1 MENTEGQADV
11 EALQKALALLEE
23 QKSELINRVR
33 DLSLRDRE
41 KNNLIRTLFDN
52 LPYGVVMFDDD
63 RNVVQ
68 INQAAADI
76 FGFDKRELI
85 GRNCA
90 EIINCYE
97 RNMGCPVLDGEQV
110 RNQERTSCVGCGKTL
125 LRSAVKNKLSDG
137 MVIVESFGDIS
148 ELEQATIEKTLALQ
162 TKSNFL
168 SNISHELRTPIHGI
182 LGFTELLKRDEK
194 ITSEHSHSNIEQL
207 DISGKRLWKLLEKL
221 FQAASLEEN
230 NLQPDITSF
239 DFDMFMADFETEVRL
254 FFSETSNTLK
264 FDIESSIGYVMTDE
278 LKLNQILMGLFE
290 NAVKYTESGLI
301 ECCLRLE
308 LRDEKKWLLFQIKDN
323 GVGIAEEKQ
332 SDIFDLFEQEDG
344 SGTRAHQGAG
354 LGLAI
359 VKQLAVLMGGDISL
373 QSKPGQGS
381 VFSLNI
387 PV

>member
-1 MENTEGQADV
+1 MENTQEQPDI
-11 EALQKALALLEE
+11 EALQKALSLLEE
-23 QKSELINRVR
+23 QKSELVNRVR

-41 KNNLIRTLFDN
+41 KNNQIRILFDN

-63 RNVVQ
+63 RNIVQ

-76 FGFDKRELI
+76 FGFDKRQLI

-90 EIINCYE
+90 EVISCYE
-97 RNMGCPVLDGEQV
+97 RNMGCPVLDADQV
-110 RNQERTSCVGCGKTL
+110 LDQERTACVGCGKTL
-125 LRSAVKNKLSDG
+125 LRSAVKNKLSEG

-168 SNISHELRTPIHGI
+168 SNISHELRTPMHGI
-182 LGFTELLKRDEK
+182 LGFTELLKTDDG
-194 ITSEHSHSNIEQL
+194 ITSESSHANIEQL

-230 NLQPDITSF
+230 SLQPDITSF
-239 DFDMFMADFETEVRL
+239 NFDMFMADFETEVRL
-254 FFSETSNTLK
+254 FFSETSNTLN
-264 FDIESSIGYVMTDE
+264 FDVETSIGFVMTDE
-278 LKLNQILMGLFE
+278 LKLNQILIGLFE
-290 NAVKYTESGLI
+290 NAVKYTESGVI
-301 ECCLRLE
+301 ECYCRLE
-308 LRDEKKWLLFQIKDN
+308 LREEKKWLSFQIKDN
-323 GVGIAEEKQ
+323 GVGIAEDRQ
-332 SDIFDLFEQEDG
+332 SEIFDLFEQEDG

-359 VKQLAVLMGGDISL
+359 VNQLVLLIGGDISL
-373 QSKPGQGS
+373 QSEPGQGS
-381 VFSLNI
+381 VFSLHI

>member
-1 MENTEGQADV
+1 MENTREQADI
-11 EALQKALALLEE
+11 EALQKALSLLEE
-23 QKSELINRVR
+23 QKSELVNRVR

-41 KNNLIRTLFDN
+41 KNNLIRILFDN
-52 LPYGVVMFDDD
+52 LPYGVVMFDGD
-63 RNVVQ
+63 RNIVQ

-76 FGFDKRELI
+76 FGFEKRQLI
-85 GRNCA
+85 GHNCTD
-90 EIINCYE
+90 IISCYE
-97 RNMGCPVLDGEQV
+97 RNMGCPVLDGNLMM
-110 RNQERTSCVGCGKTL
+110 NQERTSCVACGKTL

-137 MVIVESFGDIS
+137 VVIVESFGDIS

-182 LGFTELLKRDEK
+182 LGFTELLKIDK
-194 ITSEHSHSNIEQL
+194 TITSEHSHSNIEQL

-221 FQAASLEEN
+221 FQAAHLEEN
-230 NLQPDITSF
+230 TLQPDITSF
-239 DFDMFMADFETEVRL
+239 DFDLFMSDFEAEVRL
-254 FFSETSNTLK
+254 FFSGTSNTLK
-264 FDIESSIGYVMTDE
+264 FDVETSIGYVMTDE

-290 NAVKYTESGLI
+290 NAVKYTESGVI
-301 ECCLRLE
+301 ECYCRFE

-323 GVGIAEEKQ
+323 GVGIAESRQ
-332 SDIFDLFEQEDG
+332 SEIFDLFEQEDG

-359 VKQLAVLMGGDISL
+359 VNQLVLLMGGDISL

-381 VFSLNI
+381 VFSLSI

>member
-1 MENTEGQADV
+1 MENIQGQPDV
-11 EALQKALALLEE
+11 DALQKALALLEE

-41 KNNLIRTLFDN
+41 KNNLIRTLFDK
-52 LPYGVVMFDDD
+52 LPYGVVMFDGD

-68 INQAAADI
+68 INQAASDI

-85 GRNCA
+85 GRNCT
-90 EIINCYE
+90 EFINCYE
-97 RNMGCPVLDGEQV
+97 RNLCCPVLDGEQV
-110 RNQERTSCVGCGKTL
+110 LNQERTTCVGCGKTL
-125 LRSAVKNKLSDG
+125 LRSAVINKLSDG

-182 LGFTELLKRDEK
+182 LGFTELLKTDKK
-194 ITSEHSHSNIEQL
+194 ITSEHSHANIEQL

-230 NLQPDITSF
+230 RLQPTITSF
-239 DFDMFMADFETEVRL
+239 DFDLFMADFETEARL

-264 FDIESSIGYVMTDE
+264 FDVETSIGYLMTDE

-301 ECCLRLE
+301 ECCCHLE
-308 LRDEKKWLLFQIKDN
+308 LRDEKKWLCFQIKDN

-359 VKQLAVLMGGDISL
+359 VNQLVLLMGGNISL

-381 VFSLNI
+381 VFSLHI